1 MPQFICK
8 LGSPDG
14 TLLTKELDA
23 CNELQLRDGLT
34 GQGYHIFSITK
45 CSGSLCPSIGFL
57 TRRIGTNDL
66 ISLNQELLV
75 LFKAGMPIIPILDSL
90 LEHRAG
96 GDVNLY
102 RVLTQAREEVKAGMS
117 FSAALERQEAFFPP
131 LYLASLRAGETT
143 GDLSGIISRYI
154 AYIKRV
160 DAVRKKMLSSL
171 FYPTILVTVAIA
183 AISLLLIYVVPTFSQ
198 VYADAGSQLP
208 LVTRMLISFSN
219 GMRNSA
225 IVWLPGLLLTGVGLQ
240 RWRRSPAGRQKLDA
254 LKLKLPFVGDLFF
267 CYAVAGFSR
276 TLATLLGSGIPLV
289 ESLKMSSGTL
299 DNHLLEQGMGKVV
312 RQVEEG
318 GRLGAALEQH
328 RLMPPLALR
337 MLGVGEETGA
347 LEEMLTAVAEH
358 LEETIEEK
366 SRLLSSAVEPAVML
380 VMGVVIGFIIV
391 AMYLPIFKLAGTV
404 GA

>member
-34 GQGYHIFSITK
+34 GQGYHIFSLTK
-45 CSGSLCPSIGFL
+45 CSGSLYPSGGFL
-57 TRRIGTNDL
+57 TRRIGINDL

-96 GDVNLY
+96 GDGNLY
-102 RVLTQAREEVKAGMS
+102 RILAQAREEVKAGMS
-117 FSAALERQEAFFPP
+117 FSAALERQEGFFPP
-131 LYLASLRAGETT
+131 LYLASLRAGEKT
-143 GDLSGIISRYI
+143 GDLSGIITRYI

-160 DAVRKKMLSSL
+160 DAVRKKLLSSL
-171 FYPTILVTVAIA
+171 FYPTILVAVAIA

-208 LVTRMLISFSN
+208 LATRMLISFSN
-219 GMRNSA
+219 GLRSSS
-225 IVWLPGLLLTGVGLQ
+225 IVLLPGLILSGIGLQ
-240 RWRRSPAGRQKLDA
+240 RWRRSATGRQKLDA
-254 LKLKLPFVGDLFF
+254 LKLKLPLVGDLFF

-289 ESLKMSSGTL
+289 ESLRMSSGTL
-299 DNHLLEQGMGKVV
+299 ANHQLEQGMGRVT

-358 LEETIEEK
+358 LEELIEEK
-366 SRLLSSAVEPAVML
+366 SRLLSSAVEPAVMI
-380 VMGVVIGFIIV
+380 VMGVIIGFIIV

>member
-14 TLLTKELDA
+14 ALLTKELEA

-34 GQGYHIFSITK
+34 GQGYHIFSITR
-45 CSGSLCPSIGFL
+45 CSNSLCPSIGFL

-96 GDVNLY
+96 GDANLY

-117 FSAALERQEAFFPP
+117 FSAALERQEGFFPP
-131 LYLASLRAGETT
+131 LYLASLRAGEKT
-143 GDLSGIISRYI
+143 GDLSGIIARYI

-160 DAVRKKMLSSL
+160 DAVRKKLISSL

-183 AISLLLIYVVPTFSQ
+183 AISLLLIYVVPTFSH

-208 LVTRMLISFSN
+208 LATRVLISFSN
-219 GMRNSA
+219 MIRNSA
-225 IVWLPGLLLTGVGLQ
+225 VVWLPGLLLAGVGLQ
-240 RWRRSPAGRQKLDA
+240 RWSRSPAGHQKIDT
-254 LKLKLPFVGDLFF
+254 LKLKLPFAGELFF

-299 DNHLLEQGMGKVV
+299 ANHPLEQGMGQVI

-318 GRLGAALEQH
+318 GRLGTALEHH

-358 LEETIEEK
+358 LEELIEEK
-366 SRLLSSAVEPAVML
+366 ARLLSNAAEPAVMI